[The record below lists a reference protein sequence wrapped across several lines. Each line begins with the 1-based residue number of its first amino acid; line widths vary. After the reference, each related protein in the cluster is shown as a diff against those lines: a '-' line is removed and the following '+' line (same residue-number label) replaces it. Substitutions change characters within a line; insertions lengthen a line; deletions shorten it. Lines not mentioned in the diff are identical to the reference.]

1 MPRLVVGGRSGQNLL
16 RWSTACRAF
25 RLIESVRFQN
35 LHLPGA
41 FALTNSLPGPEEG
54 LPESNDRVSDP
65 ENLADRVGERQPGR
79 LRGRSRVAVSG
90 ASSGNQRATKKAV
103 KQSNS
108 GDGFGGAGPIR
119 VRGCRVHNLQSIDVD
134 VPRGRLVVL
143 CGLSGSGKTSLAL
156 DTLYAEGQRCYIES
170 FSAYTRQYLQRLDK
184 PDCDQISGIP
194 PAIAVTRASA
204 VKTNRSTVGTA
215 TEIAE
220 HARLLYAKVSQL
232 TCYGCGRA
240 VEVDD
245 PQVAAEQ
252 LQATSRRALVGFEVW
267 LPDRKAASEIL
278 LGLQQEGYLRL
289 VLKEITF
296 KLSDEDRSAMARRIG
311 SRGVSALVVVDRLT
325 AQSDLSR
332 WTESLESAM
341 REGNGRAVVLF
352 QGDTS
357 ETRQAVEPGH
367 VVDGQKYHR
376 RIISDRRRCDECDI
390 EYPEPVPRLFN
401 FNHPLGAC
409 PKCEGFGDII
419 GIDMNRVVPDPSKSI
434 REGAIAPWNS
444 PSYAH
449 ELEELLAL
457 AGDYQLP
464 VDVPFSE
471 LKRKHLQLIHRG
483 VPERHFGGLDG
494 FFAWLD
500 RKKYKMHIRV
510 FAARYRSYR
519 RCPTCDGKRLRPEA
533 LAYRLAGR
541 DIAAFLS
548 MRCDQVEELLADW
561 VDGRLAG
568 GGEEEAAGG
577 EESNTRRRALAAEPV
592 RQIRDRLDYLDAVGL
607 GYLELD
613 RTLRTL
619 SAGEAQ
625 RIALTSA
632 LGSTLVGMLYVLDEP
647 TAGLHS
653 EDVRRLSRA
662 IERLRDRGN
671 TVVVVEHNEQIL
683 RLADRILEIGPGAG
697 AAGGRLTFDGNLEEL
712 VADAESVTGS
722 YLRPSGT
729 TVPKSRKVRQPTGV
743 IELRGASGRNLQ
755 SIDVDFPLGVLCAV
769 TGRSGSGKSTLI
781 HDTFYG
787 GVRQRLR
794 QQRDPSARDAGGS
807 TPLPFAALRG
817 VHQIK
822 DCLLVDQSPISRSPR
837 SCPVT
842 FAKAFDGIRAAF
854 AETVDASIRNF
865 KAGHFSFNSAAGQ
878 CAACEGAG
886 VQTVDMQFLAD
897 VTMRCPECRGRRYRS
912 EVLQVRYRDRTIAEV
927 LEMTVGEASEF
938 FRGHA
943 KVQARL
949 QRLIDV
955 GLDYVAL
962 GQPATTLSSGE
973 AQRLKLAAFLAG
985 SGQKPTLFLMD
996 EPTTGLHFADVTRLI
1011 GCFDALIAEGH
1022 SLVVIEHHPMLIGA
1036 ADYVIDIGPGAAE
1049 EGGRVVSAGPAG
1061 G

>member
-1 MPRLVVGGRSGQNLL
+1 MSEPDSLSESDGGS
-16 RWSTACRAF
+16 
-25 RLIESVRFQN
+25 
-35 LHLPGA
+35 
-41 FALTNSLPGPEEG
+41 
-54 LPESNDRVSDP
+54 DRV
-65 ENLADRVGERQPGR
+65 RERRPDTV
-79 LRGRSRVAVSG
+79 RGRSRTV
-90 ASSGNQRATKKAV
+90 ASSPPSSKAADADEF
-103 KQSNS
+103 SEPENRR
-108 GDGFGGAGPIR
+108 GAAGPIR
-119 VRGCRVHNLQSIDVD
+119 LRGCRVHNLRSLDVD
-134 VPRGRLVVL
+134 VPRGKLVAV

-184 PDCDQISGIP
+184 PDCDQIEGIP

-204 VKTNRSTVGTA
+204 VKTNRSTVATA

-220 HARLLYAKVSQL
+220 HARLLFAKASRL
-232 TCYGCGRA
+232 ICFGCGRN
-240 VEVDD
+240 VDVDD
-245 PQVAAEQ
+245 PQVVAEA
-252 LQATSRRALVGFEVW
+252 LQATSRRALVGFELW
-267 LPDRKAASEIL
+267 LPNRKAASEIL

-289 VLKEITF
+289 VLKETTF

-325 AQSDLSR
+325 GQSELGR

-352 QGDTS
+352 QSDEDTLGDS
-357 ETRQAVEPGH
+357 DDAAH
-367 VVDGQKYHR
+367 VVDGQAYHR

-409 PKCEGFGDII
+409 PECEGFGDII
-419 GIDMNRVVPDPSKSI
+419 GIDMKRVVPDPSKTI
-434 REGAIAPWNS
+434 RQGAIAPWNS

-457 AGDYQLP
+457 ADEYQLP
-464 VDVPFSE
+464 VDVPFSQ
-471 LKRKHLQLIHRG
+471 LKQKHLRLIRRG
-483 VPERHFGGLDG
+483 VSERQFGGLDG

-500 RKKYKMHIRV
+500 RKKYKMHVRV

-519 RCPTCDGKRLRPEA
+519 RCPACDGKRLRPEA
-533 LAYRLAGR
+533 LAYQLAGL

-548 MRCDQVEELLADW
+548 KRCDQVDDLLDDW
-561 VDGRLAG
+561 MEGRPIRFAERESSETSDRPSKPDGQGSRSKEIANDASQVG
-568 GGEEEAAGG
+568 
-577 EESNTRRRALAAEPV
+577 TRQRAVAAEPV
-592 RQIRDRLDYLDAVGL
+592 RQIRDRLAYLDSVGL
-607 GYLELD
+607 SYLQLD

-647 TAGLHS
+647 TAGLHP
-653 EDVRRLSRA
+653 EDVRRLAKA

-697 AAGGRLTFDGNLEEL
+697 VAGGQLTFDGDLEQL
-712 VADAESVTGS
+712 LADPDSVTGR
-722 YLRPSGT
+722 YLRDADLAVAGE
-729 TVPKSRKVRQPTGV
+729 RKVREPTGV
-743 IELRGASGRNLQ
+743 IELRGASGRNLK
-755 SIDVDFPLGVLCAV
+755 SIDIDFPLGVLCAV

-781 HDTFYG
+781 HDTLHG
-787 GVRQRLR
+787 GVLERLR
-794 QQRDPSARDAGGS
+794 QHRDPSAPDTGRIEH
-807 TPLPFAALRG
+807 LPFTALRG
-817 VHQIK
+817 VHQIE

-865 KAGHFSFNSAAGQ
+865 KPGHFSFNSAAGQ

-912 EVLQVRYRDRTIAEV
+912 EVLQVRYRDRTIADV
-927 LEMTVGEASEF
+927 LEMTVGEAYEF
-938 FRGHA
+938 FRGHGKVRA
-943 KVQARL
+943 KL
-949 QRLIDV
+949 KRLIDV

-996 EPTTGLHFADVTRLI
+996 EPTTGLHFADVTRLLL
-1011 GCFDALIAEGH
+1011 CFDALIAEGH
-1022 SLVVIEHHPMLIGA
+1022 SLVVIEHHPMMVEA
-1036 ADYVIDIGPGAAE
+1036 ADYVINIGPGAAE
-1049 EGGRVVSAGPAG
+1049 EGGRVVSAGFADG
-1061 G
+1061 